1 MNQRAQ
7 ELRPEPRVRPTH
19 GVHYLGTVSSE
30 PTVREGPVTTPLLL
44 KLLVAGGLSLAVVSL
59 LPHTVSGGGA
69 VPPIRMLLETAV
81 VVSVICA
88 AALFW
93 GIRSDLGLPTK
104 VAVYAVLFNALVIL
118 VKFALGPHGFYE
130 VNQIKELTSGFEI
143 DNSLAAVAA
152 AALIF
157 LLYSAAY
164 VVLYRFFRKR
174 IEHLTAEDP
183 IPRVPGGRGVLIGIF
198 VLVLLGVASGG
209 ALLILLL
216 PIFGGLDY
224 LDFVFS
230 SGVSLLVALALA
242 GATAL
247 AALAFDAGSKRAHA
261 LGDATMYMSFFWV
274 GLYFLALYHVLWVVY
289 VLVLTSIWPLKVV
302 TPK

>member
-1 MNQRAQ
+1 
-7 ELRPEPRVRPTH
+7 
-19 GVHYLGTVSSE
+19 VSSE
-30 PTVREGPVTTPLLL
+30 PTVRDGALTPPLLL
-44 KLLVAGGLSLAVVSL
+44 KLLIAGVLSFGVVTL

-81 VVSVICA
+81 IVSVICA

-93 GIRSDLGLPTK
+93 GIRSDLGLPAK
-104 VAVYAVLFNALVIL
+104 VAVYAVLFNTLVIV
-118 VKFALGPHGFYE
+118 VKLTLGPHGFYE
-130 VNQIKELTSGFEI
+130 VNQIRNLESGFEI
-143 DNSLAAVAA
+143 DDGLAAVSAA
-152 AALIF
+152 AAIF
-157 LLYSAAY
+157 VLYAGVY
-164 VVLYRFFRKR
+164 VVLYKFFRSR
-174 IEHLTAEDP
+174 IEHLAAEDP
-183 IPRVPGGRGVLIGIF
+183 IPRIPGGRGLVIGIV
-198 VLVLLGVASGG
+198 VLVLLGVGSGG
-209 ALLILLL
+209 AILILLL
-216 PIFGGLDY
+216 PLFGGLDY

-230 SGVSLLVALALA
+230 SGVSLLVAVSLA

-247 AALAFDAGSKRAHA
+247 AALAFDASSRRAHA

>member
-1 MNQRAQ
+1 
-7 ELRPEPRVRPTH
+7 
-19 GVHYLGTVSSE
+19 VSSE
-30 PTVREGPVTTPLLL
+30 PTVRDGALTPPLLL
-44 KLLVAGGLSLAVVSL
+44 KLLIAGVLSFGVVTL

-81 VVSVICA
+81 IVSVICA

-93 GIRSDLGLPTK
+93 GIRSDLGLPAK
-104 VAVYAVLFNALVIL
+104 VAVYAVLFNTLVIV
-118 VKFALGPHGFYE
+118 VKLTLGPHGFYE
-130 VNQIKELTSGFEI
+130 VNQIRNLESGFEI
-143 DNSLAAVAA
+143 DDGLAAV
-152 AALIF
+152 
-157 LLYSAAY
+157 SAATAIFVLYAGVY
-164 VVLYRFFRKR
+164 VVLYKFFRSR
-174 IEHLTAEDP
+174 IEHLAAEDP
-183 IPRVPGGRGVLIGIF
+183 IPRIPGGRGLVIGIV
-198 VLVLLGVASGG
+198 VLVLLGVGSGG
-209 ALLILLL
+209 AILILLL
-216 PIFGGLDY
+216 PLFGGLDY

-230 SGVSLLVALALA
+230 SGVSLLVAVSLA

-247 AALAFDAGSKRAHA
+247 AALAFDASSRRAHA

>member
-104 VAVYAVLFNALVIL
+104 VAVYAVLFSSSS
-118 VKFALGPHGFYE
+118 P
-130 VNQIKELTSGFEI
+130 SGRTG
-143 DNSLAAVAA
+143 STRSTRSRSSRAA
-152 AALIF
+152 
-157 LLYSAAY
+157 S
-164 VVLYRFFRKR
+164 RST
-174 IEHLTAEDP
+174 TA
-183 IPRVPGGRGVLIGIF
+183 
-198 VLVLLGVASGG
+198 
-209 ALLILLL
+209 
-216 PIFGGLDY
+216 
-224 LDFVFS
+224 
-230 SGVSLLVALALA
+230 
-242 GATAL
+242 
-247 AALAFDAGSKRAHA
+247 
-261 LGDATMYMSFFWV
+261 
-274 GLYFLALYHVLWVVY
+274 
-289 VLVLTSIWPLKVV
+289 WPLSR
-302 TPK
+302 PRP

>member
-1 MNQRAQ
+1 
-7 ELRPEPRVRPTH
+7 
-19 GVHYLGTVSSE
+19 VSSE
-30 PTVREGPVTTPLLL
+30 PTVRDGVLTPPLLL
-44 KLLVAGGLSLAVVSL
+44 KLLVAGVLSFGVVAL

-81 VVSVICA
+81 IVSVICA

-93 GIRSDLGLPTK
+93 GIRSDLGLPAK
-104 VAVYAVLFNALVIL
+104 VAVYAVLFNTLVIV
-118 VKFALGPHGFYE
+118 VKLTLGPHGFYE
-130 VNQIKELTSGFEI
+130 VNQIRNLESGFEI
-143 DNSLAAVAA
+143 DDGLAAVSAA
-152 AALIF
+152 AAIF
-157 LLYSAAY
+157 VLYAGVY
-164 VVLYRFFRKR
+164 VVLYKFFRSR
-174 IEHLTAEDP
+174 IEHLAAEDP
-183 IPRVPGGRGVLIGIF
+183 IPRIPGGRGLVIGIV
-198 VLVLLGVASGG
+198 VLVLLGVGSGG
-209 ALLILLL
+209 AILILLL
-216 PIFGGLDY
+216 PLFGGLDY

-230 SGVSLLVALALA
+230 SGVSLLVAVSLA

-247 AALAFDAGSKRAHA
+247 AALAFDASSRRAHA